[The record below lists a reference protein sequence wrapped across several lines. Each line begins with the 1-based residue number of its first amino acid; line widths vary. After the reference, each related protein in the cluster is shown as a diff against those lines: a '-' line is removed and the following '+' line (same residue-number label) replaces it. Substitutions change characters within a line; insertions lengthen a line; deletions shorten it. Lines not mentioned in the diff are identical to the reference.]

1 VSLPSFFVIGA
12 FRSGTT
18 SLYEYLRQHP
28 QVFLPPEKEPN
39 WLAIDGNPDVDAVL
53 AGRSVRSMEEY
64 QALYAGAEPGQV
76 LGDISPEYLR
86 NPWASRRIR
95 ELVPDARLV
104 AILRNPIERAWS
116 DYLLHVRDGNEP
128 CGSFREA
135 LEAQQERQAAGDHRA
150 AHYVESGLYGEQLRR
165 YHERFDP
172 EQLLVV
178 LFEEMR
184 DDRDATLA
192 RIFDHVGVDPT
203 VTVGDAETYN
213 ASGVPR
219 GRMVALALRGRHR
232 LRPYVNRG
240 LIDRA
245 RPHWERF
252 LSSRLDRPM
261 LNPDDRAHLAR
272 LFAPDIEVLSSL
284 LGRDLSHWLEV

>member
-1 VSLPSFFVIGA
+1 M
-12 FRSGTT
+12 
-18 SLYEYLRQHP
+18 
-28 QVFLPPEKEPN
+28 
-39 WLAIDGNPDVDAVL
+39 AIDGNPSVDAVL
-53 AGRSVRSMEEY
+53 AGRSVRSRAEY
-64 QALYAGAEPGQV
+64 EALYDGAAPGQV

-86 NPWASRRIR
+86 NPWASQRIR
-95 ELVPDARLV
+95 QLTPDARLV
-104 AILRNPIERAWS
+104 AVLRNPIERAWS

-128 CGSFREA
+128 SATFREA
-135 LEAQQERQAAGDHRA
+135 LAAQEERQVAGDHRA
-150 AHYVESGLYGEQLRR
+150 AHYIESGLYGEQLRR
-165 YHERFDP
+165 YYDLFDAD
-172 EQLLVV
+172 QLLVV
-178 LFEEMR
+178 LFEDMR

-192 RIFDHVGVDPT
+192 RIFGHVGVDPG
-203 VTVGDAETYN
+203 VAIDDADTYN

-219 GRMVALALRGRHR
+219 SRVVALALRGRHR

-261 LNPDDRAHLAR
+261 LSPDDRAHLAR
-272 LFAPDIEVLSSL
+272 LFAPDVEVLSSL